1 MVIVIL
7 GVLAAAALP
16 KFMDLQRD
24 ARLAKLQALQGV
36 LISSANQ
43 MRALCKLQYTQCGDA
58 YGHITAMPNGQAPHV
73 TMDGRD
79 FGMQHGWPAPFDGY
93 GLSSGYASFAR
104 ALNLGASLSAL
115 MSAAPLRWSSKSP
128 RRRTP
133 PTAKSPIALG
143 FGQRAIRRPMPSQ
156 TVAAD
161 RSAARQVLQSL
172 SKPALGF
179 TPARLK
185 SSQCHPRCTGPDQSI
200 EREVG

>member
-1 MVIVIL
+1 MRPLFQPSQGRHFGRSVSGFTLIELIMVIVIL

-36 LISSANQ
+36 LISTANQ

-104 ALNLGASLSAL
+104 ALNLGGIYVRPYVGSSFEMEFQIPEAPDPANCKVTYRTWFW
-115 MSAAPLRWSSKSP
+115 AAGNSP
-128 RRRTP
+128 TY
-133 PTAKSPIALG
+133 
-143 FGQRAIRRPMPSQ
+143 AI
-156 TVAAD
+156 TN
-161 RSAARQVLQSL
+161 
-172 SKPALGF
+172 
-179 TPARLK
+179 
-185 SSQCHPRCTGPDQSI
+185 TGC
-200 EREVG
+200 